1 MIRAMRKERTT
12 TLGDPLALPIY
23 QMLRFNLQRIGHA
36 EFFAGAGDGADW
48 RVTPPALA
56 TTRDERGWIG
66 IVAGARSLALLER
79 LRTAAKDVANL
90 RTLVFSAYPEQFL
103 ISANAQGE
111 LVEVAKL
118 AGLRLQPDAPAAILT
133 SLPPVDDRRARQPTQ
148 LPFGQGWRIDQFS
161 ADDLAWHSATFDDA
175 STASGGLFR
184 FTLRHQRHVLFCRR
198 GLCISNSWP
207 SGQVPGSE
215 KAPSACSRVR

>member
-1 MIRAMRKERTT
+1 MEELHLDQGDAEGENDD
-12 TLGDPLALPIY
+12 LGDPLALPIY
-23 QMLRFNLQRIGHA
+23 QMLKFNLQRIGHA

-103 ISANAQGE
+103 ISVNAQGE
-111 LVEVAKL
+111 LVEVAKR

-133 SLPPVDDRRARQPTQ
+133 SLPPVDDRHVRQPTQ
-148 LPFGQGWRIDQFS
+148 LPFGQR
-161 ADDLAWHSATFDDA
+161 
-175 STASGGLFR
+175 
-184 FTLRHQRHVLFCRR
+184 
-198 GLCISNSWP
+198 
-207 SGQVPGSE
+207 
-215 KAPSACSRVR
+215 